1 MFLTVLLTENYLW
14 CANIGNGE
22 SRLSNPLFTND
33 KYSLSGNG
41 EEREGKKKPGKNPR
55 TIQLN

>member
-41 EEREGKKKPGKNPR
+41 EEKKTPEKIPEQYN
-55 TIQLN
+55 